1 MKSFTIIFCILIII
15 ISSCTTT
22 RTVKKP
28 ESGSISVEKYL
39 GPKKKLAV
47 ARFEN
52 ATRFGQRRLGENITA
67 VLSTELNKTNR
78 FILLEREHVDK
89 ILEQIALS
97 QSGFTEGNLE
107 QVALLDAD
115 FILAGAV
122 THYAVKT
129 TGSKNIFSQ
138 SKTQTAEVKADV
150 RIINSR
156 TGEILLSETGSGK
169 VEKEFS
175 KVLGMGKS
183 GGYDESLEMDAF
195 RAAVIDVTENII
207 HAIDS
212 RPWICD
218 VVEIAA
224 EGLYIDAG
232 QQSNLMIGDS
242 LDIYF
247 RGESVKNLSG
257 TIIGY
262 KEKMCAIGVVTKYF
276 GENGALITPD
286 SYQDLQLP
294 LICKIHD

>member
-1 MKSFTIIFCILIII
+1 MI

-22 RTVKKP
+22 RTVKKTK
-28 ESGSISVEKYL
+28 SSSISVEKYL
-39 GPKKKLAV
+39 GPKQKIAV

-89 ILEQIALS
+89 ILEQVAFS
-97 QSGFTEGNLE
+97 QSGLTEGNLD

-122 THYAVKT
+122 THYAVQT
-129 TGSKNIFSQ
+129 TGSKNIFTQ
-138 SKTQTAEVKADV
+138 SKTQTAQVKADV
-150 RIINSR
+150 RIINVR
-156 TGEILLSETGSGK
+156 TGEILLSETGSGIA
-169 VEKEFS
+169 EKEFS
-175 KVLGMGKS
+175 KVMGMGKT

-195 RAAVIDVTENII
+195 RAAVVDVTENII
-207 HAIDS
+207 RVIDN

-218 VVEIAA
+218 VVEIAE

-247 RGESVKNLSG
+247 RGEAVRNLSG
-257 TIIGY
+257 IIIGY

-286 SYQDLQLP
+286 SDQDLHLP
-294 LICKIHD
+294 LICKIHN